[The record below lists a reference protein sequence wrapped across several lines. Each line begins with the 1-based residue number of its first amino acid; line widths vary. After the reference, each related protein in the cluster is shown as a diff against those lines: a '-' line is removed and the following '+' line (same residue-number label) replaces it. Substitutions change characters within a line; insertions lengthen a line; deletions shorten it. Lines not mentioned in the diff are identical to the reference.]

1 MFLYQAWG
9 EMVDGGVGGGVDG
22 PSGDSRSL
30 GSASPDLEGS
40 MEVQASDHLLMGVLC
55 FAPSEQ
61 AKSYMYKHK
70 AAGNSHS
77 VQFSL
82 VAQSCPT
89 LCDPMN
95 HSTPGLPVHHHLP
108 EFTQIHGH
116 RVSDAIQP
124 SHPLSSPSPPAPNPS
139 QHQSLFQ

>member
-89 LCDPMN
+89 L
-95 HSTPGLPVHHHLP
+95 
-108 EFTQIHGH
+108 
-116 RVSDAIQP
+116 
-124 SHPLSSPSPPAPNPS
+124 
-139 QHQSLFQ
+139 